1 MAIKKPTIDADFF
14 ATMIAEAEIQQGS
27 RYFEPGLYLV
37 QIDNCKFFANRHGRP
52 RAAVDCTVVASNNSL
67 FPETS
72 QVTWVVSLDTD
83 SGPNT
88 VKTFIAS
95 LFKQTDS
102 KSITA
107 ADVNKIFVKDGSM
120 NVSSASGM
128 HALVNVYTIKTT
140 AGNDFSKH
148 EWRHFNIESDVIP
161 DFENMT
167 KVNNTQVSEGLQLES
182 NVAPGAA
189 VPF

>member
-1 MAIKKPTIDADFF
+1 MAIKKPSIDADFF

-72 QVTWVVSLDTD
+72 QATWVVSLDTD

-88 VKTFIAS
+88 VKTFIAK

-107 ADVNKIFVKDGSM
+107 SDVNKIFVKDGSM

-128 HALVNVYTIKTT
+128 HALLNVYTIKTT
-140 AGNDFSKH
+140 SGNDFSKH
-148 EWRHFNIESDVIP
+148 EWRHFNIDSDEIP
-161 DFENMT
+161 DFENMA
-167 KVNNTQVSEGLQLES
+167 KVVNSPAPEGLQIE
-182 NVAPGAA
+182 ATGAQGNSI
-189 VPF
+189 PF

>member
-1 MAIKKPTIDADFF
+1 MVIKKPLIDSNFF
-14 ATMIAEAEIQQGS
+14 ATMIAEAKIQQSS

-83 SGPNT
+83 SGPST

-128 HALVNVYTIKTT
+128 HALVNVYTIKTV
-140 AGNDFSKH
+140 AGSDFSKH
-148 EWRHFNIESDVIP
+148 EWRHFNIESDAIP
-161 DFENMT
+161 DFENMA
-167 KVNNTQVSEGLQLES
+167 KVKNTQVPEGLQLES
-182 NVAPGAA
+182 NAALAVA